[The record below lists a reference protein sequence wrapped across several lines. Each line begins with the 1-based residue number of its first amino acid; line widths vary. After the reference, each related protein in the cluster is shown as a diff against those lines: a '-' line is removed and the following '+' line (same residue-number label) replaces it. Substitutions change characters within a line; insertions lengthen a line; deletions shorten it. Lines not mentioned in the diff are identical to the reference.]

1 MSTIEATTKERNGIN
16 DVSSSPTVGLKK
28 KKRKHEKQQGAST
41 VPISDSKS
49 ENKNKKEKT
58 KKKNKKRSSVPSS
71 KFSADHQHQHLQKSS
86 NDNDETE
93 SDNDL
98 KDINQKEPCIVI
110 TIGSSCVRIGR
121 TDIDMKEPIEV
132 PCCVAFKRTSRN
144 SDMEITTN
152 KTDYSSSLLPQK
164 QEEATVN
171 RKRKREEVRRTLEK
185 DLQKR
190 HKVPDGE
197 VYDHRNCTT
206 TLPKDSRFWSQGKD
220 SVVLG
225 EEALRLANLDKDYIL
240 YRPIVRGVCNV
251 SGGHSIQSV
260 RDAFCHLFKYSIE
273 EKLRVRQDQWK
284 SYVLILGIPSRF
296 NLKEVSLLL
305 DVLLKD
311 LSFEKQYFLALELGF
326 HPACAVDIGAGKT
339 HISCVVDGTIVPR
352 TEVSLD
358 YGGNDIDET
367 LAWLLKTDEQH
378 HFPLKDDDNL
388 DLSKYPPLAS
398 QIRAVKE
405 KHCLLSD
412 IGMKLPVQD
421 CQILQMKVDKDMTLL
436 HRFNMSSAAL
446 IAPRAFFQPM
456 LFMERKPYD
465 RVSAPDI
472 GGCIIDPFADLFL
485 KNSGY
490 YKYTMEAKQ
499 KGLDHADLTKKF
511 YIDPSKRDSRM
522 PIHEGIIQSILA
534 LPTPELRAKM
544 AKHVLL
550 VGGSAMMKG
559 LSDALEEELVASLP
573 YKIPGANKVNVSIPK
588 FGRTKNLSWKG
599 AYSLSLG
606 DTIRDQVIEKNAYV
620 SRGISILRE
629 YAPFPI

>member
-1 MSTIEATTKERNGIN
+1 LKEYN
-16 DVSSSPTVGLKK
+16 VS
-28 KKRKHEKQQGAST
+28 
-41 VPISDSKS
+41 IS
-49 ENKNKKEKT
+49 
-58 KKKNKKRSSVPSS
+58 
-71 KFSADHQHQHLQKSS
+71 
-86 NDNDETE
+86 
-93 SDNDL
+93 
-98 KDINQKEPCIVI
+98 
-110 TIGSSCVRIGR
+110 
-121 TDIDMKEPIEV
+121 
-132 PCCVAFKRTSRN
+132 
-144 SDMEITTN
+144 
-152 KTDYSSSLLPQK
+152 
-164 QEEATVN
+164 
-171 RKRKREEVRRTLEK
+171 
-185 DLQKR
+185 
-190 HKVPDGE
+190 
-197 VYDHRNCTT
+197 
-206 TLPKDSRFWSQGKD
+206 
-220 SVVLG
+220 VLG

-311 LSFEKQYFLALELGF
+311 LSFEKISLHNEAVLSCFGAGVSS
-326 HPACAVDIGAGKT
+326 ACAVDIGAGKT

-499 KGLDHADLTKKF
+499 KGLDHADLTKK
-511 YIDPSKRDSRM
+511 
-522 PIHEGIIQSILA
+522 
-534 LPTPELRAKM
+534 
-544 AKHVLL
+544 V
-550 VGGSAMMKG
+550 V
-559 LSDALEEELVASLP
+559 
-573 YKIPGANKVNVSIPK
+573 
-588 FGRTKNLSWKG
+588 
-599 AYSLSLG
+599 
-606 DTIRDQVIEKNAYV
+606 
-620 SRGISILRE
+620 
-629 YAPFPI
+629 